1 MEVCIPMPT
10 RSDATGDKHA
20 FLVMAHKNNEVLHT
34 LMRALD
40 DERNG
45 IFIHMDAKKQMERK
59 SLVGFCQ

>member
-1 MEVCIPMPT
+1 
-10 RSDATGDKHA
+10 
-20 FLVMAHKNNEVLHT
+20 MAHKGNEVLYT

-45 IFIHMDAKKQMERK
+45 ILIHMDAKKRMERK

>member
-10 RSDATGDKHA
+10 RSDATGGKHA
-20 FLVMAHKNNEVLHT
+20 FLVMAHKDNEILHT

-45 IFIHMDAKKQMERK
+45 IFIHMDAK
-59 SLVGFCQ
+59 

>member
-10 RSDATGDKHA
+10 RSDSTGGKHA
-20 FLVMAHKNNEVLHT
+20 FLVMAHKDNEILHT

-45 IFIHMDAKKQMERK
+45 IFIHMDAK
-59 SLVGFCQ
+59 